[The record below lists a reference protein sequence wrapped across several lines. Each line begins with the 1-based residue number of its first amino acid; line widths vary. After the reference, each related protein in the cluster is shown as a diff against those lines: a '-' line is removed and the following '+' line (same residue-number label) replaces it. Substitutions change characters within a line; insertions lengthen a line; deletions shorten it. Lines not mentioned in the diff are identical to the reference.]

1 MPQLYKALIVVMV
14 VTALMFFLA
23 RPLLRRFMTDADF
36 TVRRNVWFG
45 LTVAAFLIPNYWA
58 YVLVACVVL
67 AYGVKRDT
75 NPAALYVFLLLAM
88 VPIGL
93 ELPAFGLVNR
103 IFLLDHLR
111 LLSLVVLIPVALRLA
126 RNSDSPVAYG
136 QPVGPAD
143 RSRLQAD
150 MLILLYAALQIV
162 LLMPY
167 ESITATLRRAVLFGI
182 ELWLPYY
189 VLSRSCRTRES
200 LVEVMAAFALAMFVL
215 TPIAVLESARHWL
228 FYTGLQEQWGT
239 AQIINYL
246 SRGNFVRAQVT
257 AGHSIVL
264 GFAMTIA
271 FGFWLFLQSRV
282 APVGWRVLAMLTLL
296 VGMAMPS
303 ARGPWLGAILL
314 VLVFLALG
322 PNRGSRTFKF
332 FGALALLSVIAV
344 ASPYGDQIIERLPFI
359 GTLDEGTVTYRQQ
372 LAATSWVLI
381 QQNPWFGT
389 PGYLAYLED
398 LRQGQ
403 GIIDLVNAYAGI
415 ALAYGLVALAAF
427 LGVFALIV
435 VRCVRSARS
444 LARVDP
450 DLSLIGASLVAC
462 IVGAL
467 FMIAT
472 VNLYLSVAYLTW
484 SMAGLGVAYVGLA
497 RKRVLELS
505 GRPVAIGAATP
516 SRLAQG
522 FGQSASIRAE

>member
-1 MPQLYKALIVVMV
+1 MPQLYKALIAVMV
-14 VTALMFFLA
+14 VTTLMFLLA

-36 TVRRNVWFG
+36 TVRRNVWLG
-45 LTVAAFLIPNYWA
+45 LTLAAFLIPNYWA
-58 YVLVACVVL
+58 YVLVASVVL

-75 NPAALYVFLLLAM
+75 NPAALYMFLLLAM
-88 VPIGL
+88 VPIGKD
-93 ELPAFGLVNR
+93 LPTFGVVNQ
-103 IFLLDHLR
+103 IFMLDHLR

-126 RNSDSPVAYG
+126 RSSDSSDAHG
-136 QPVGPAD
+136 QPAGAAD
-143 RSRLQAD
+143 RGRRQAD

-162 LLMPY
+162 LLMSH
-167 ESITATLRRAVLFGI
+167 ESITATLRRVVLIGI
-182 ELWLPYY
+182 DVWLPYY

-200 LVEVMAAFALAMFVL
+200 MVEVMAAFALAMFVL
-215 TPIAVLESARHWL
+215 APLAVLESARHWL
-228 FYTGLQEQWGT
+228 FYAGLQEQWGT
-239 AQIINYL
+239 GQVINYL
-246 SRGNFVRAQVT
+246 SRGDFVRAQAT

-264 GFAMTIA
+264 GYAMTIA

-282 APVGWRVLAMLTLL
+282 APVGWRVLALLTLL

-303 ARGPWLGAILL
+303 ARGPWLGAIVV

-322 PNRGSRTFKF
+322 PNRGSRMLKF
-332 FGALALLSVIAV
+332 FGILALLSVIAM
-344 ASPYGDQIIERLPFI
+344 ASPYSDRIIERLPFI
-359 GTLDEGTVTYRQQ
+359 GTLDEGTVSYRQQ
-372 LAATSWVLI
+372 LASTSWLLI

-389 PGYLAYLED
+389 PGFLAYLED

-427 LGVFALIV
+427 LGFFALIV
-435 VRCVRSARS
+435 VRCIRGLRS
-444 LARVDP
+444 LVGIDT

-484 SMAGLGVAYVGLA
+484 SLAGLGVAYAGLA
-497 RKRVLELS
+497 RSQVLAS
-505 GRPVAIGAATP
+505 AGQPAAVDAAATSWP
-516 SRLAQG
+516 AQGLAQP
-522 FGQSASIRAE
+522 AATRAE